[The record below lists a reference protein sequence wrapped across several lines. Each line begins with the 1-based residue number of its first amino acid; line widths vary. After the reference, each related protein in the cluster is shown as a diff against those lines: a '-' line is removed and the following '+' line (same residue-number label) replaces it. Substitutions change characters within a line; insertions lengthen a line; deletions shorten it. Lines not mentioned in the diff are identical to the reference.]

1 MLSYRVRT
9 LAPARN
15 VLWVLFALFCLVPL
29 LAGALKHYTAL
40 PRPFALAMFG
50 GYLQLPTD
58 FWALAGQPGGGALPS
73 VHAAV
78 GYSVFS
84 LYFAGWALNN
94 RRLRWLGLASGLILG
109 SFFGALRILQ
119 GAHFLSQILWSLA
132 FTWCLCSV
140 LFYPLIV
147 TSHRTAPDD
156 VNSLHL
162 DDIWRH
168 LSIVQVR
175 RRNTLTVYGV
185 LLVCVLP
192 FLSSTWSAESWMHLG
207 AEWVG
212 LVLIMLAITGRCWCI
227 LYLGGHKGAEL
238 IDQGPNSIR
247 EGKSEEH
254 TSELQSLMRISYA
267 VLSLKHYRKTSPITS
282 PSNVN
287 VKTHNRYQ
295 NT

>member
-109 SFFGALRILQ
+109 SFFGALIGRASCRER
-119 GAHFLSQILWSLA
+119 G
-132 FTWCLCSV
+132 C
-140 LFYPLIV
+140 
-147 TSHRTAPDD
+147 R
-156 VNSLHL
+156 
-162 DDIWRH
+162 
-168 LSIVQVR
+168 
-175 RRNTLTVYGV
+175 YGETPV
-185 LLVCVLP
+185 
-192 FLSSTWSAESWMHLG
+192 
-207 AEWVG
+207 
-212 LVLIMLAITGRCWCI
+212 
-227 LYLGGHKGAEL
+227 
-238 IDQGPNSIR
+238 
-247 EGKSEEH
+247 
-254 TSELQSLMRISYA
+254 
-267 VLSLKHYRKTSPITS
+267 
-282 PSNVN
+282 
-287 VKTHNRYQ
+287 
-295 NT
+295 